1 MGGATGFEPDM
12 KAADRT
18 FADVTREATEARQ
31 RIMEEHTGE
40 RRALRAAIRNIR
52 RNAADELCELTV
64 ERDNILKGDV
74 REWSNLLTA
83 RAALEDEGKKK
94 RSRQGH

>member
-1 MGGATGFEPDM
+1 MGSAAGLEPE
-12 KAADRT
+12 KKTADRT

-31 RIMEEHTGE
+31 RIMGEHNGE
-40 RRALRAAIRNIR
+40 RRALRASIRNIR
-52 RNAADELCELTV
+52 SNAADELDELMV

-94 RSRQGH
+94 HRR